1 MKWICGIAVL
11 LLLARGAAAQ
21 SQSAETRAGLEHF
34 YNLEYNRAIA
44 DFQAATTA
52 HPESAAAWNHLS
64 QAQLYREMYR
74 IGALESA
81 LYGKADPFI
90 EEKLLPPSATA
101 ERQFL
106 TSNQKAMGLAQAAI
120 GRDPGDAHAHYD
132 LASAWGLRGN
142 FDFSLKRSY
151 FGALSAAKNAR
162 REAER
167 ARALAPDFEDP
178 LLVLGVHNYVAG
190 SLPWTARLFS
200 SLLGYSGNKEKGRQ
214 EIAEVAASAAGDH
227 TDAAVLLFVI
237 DRRDGLNREAAPVLA
252 QLTREYPRNFLFA
265 VEEAEALE
273 AAGEHDAARAQL
285 QNVLS
290 KAAAAAPGY
299 TRAPVGQVWYD
310 LGHIETV
317 YGRWQAAADDYR
329 RAESA
334 PGTRPTLVQ
343 AAAEAEA
350 AAQRH
355 QPGAQ
360 H

>member
-1 MKWICGIAVL
+1 E
-11 LLLARGAAAQ
+11 Q
-21 SQSAETRAGLEHF
+21 E
-34 YNLEYNRAIA
+34 
-44 DFQAATTA
+44 FQ
-52 HPESAAAWNHLS
+52 
-64 QAQLYREMYR
+64 
-74 IGALESA
+74 
-81 LYGKADPFI
+81 
-90 EEKLLPPSATA
+90 
-101 ERQFL
+101 
-106 TSNQKAMGLAQAAI
+106 TSNQRAMALAHAAI
-120 GRDPGDAHAHYD
+120 ARNPGDAHAHYD

-142 FDFSLKRSY
+142 FDFSVKHSY
-151 FGALSAAKNAR
+151 FGALSDAKSAR

-167 ARALAPDFEDP
+167 ARALEPDFEDP

-214 EIAEVAASAAGDH
+214 EIAAVAASAAGDR

-237 DRRDGLNREAAPVLA
+237 DRRDGMNRAAAPILA
-252 QLTREYPRNFLFA
+252 SLVRDYPRNVLFA

-273 AAGEHDAARAQL
+273 AAGEHDAARAQFDT
-285 QNVLS
+285 VLRN
-290 KAAAAAPGY
+290 AANGAPGY
-299 TRAPVGQVWYD
+299 AHAPVGQVWYD
-310 LGHIETV
+310 LGNIETV
-317 YGRWQAAADDYR
+317 YSRWQAAAEDYR

-334 PGTRPTLVQ
+334 PDTRPTLVQ